1 MTEVKTV
8 LQVACLGA
16 LLIVLIIAGVTLYR
30 FNIVLEDFR
39 KSFIFQAAN
48 SVGYSSLES
57 LVSNNV
63 QEEIQDISPLEE
75 GSQLVDA
82 IQDNMGL
89 DDLEIPGIGDSE
101 EEQEPE
107 EYEPVE
113 ESEDIPDESEATP
126 QVIEVDTGNI
136 CGRTPEIQQ
145 RLIEML
151 QITSCR
157 EITGEELVRVRK
169 LELGRMPLTVG
180 DLDGFIN
187 LTSLSLS
194 AEDAPAGLFD
204 DLVSLEKLEL
214 GLKAPPSPGLFK
226 NLGKLKELKLSVD
239 DLDDSQNYDTQYN
252 AKDLD
257 LQGVFEGLT
266 ALKHLVLEVSSD
278 SYAVALKSGS
288 LTGMPILQELK
299 IYNIG
304 RVEAGSLNDLPA
316 LRSAH
321 LQPESLPDYLPKPH
335 LPVDIFARNPDLVY
349 LQLNGWGEISRLEFN
364 SLDVVCRI
372 EGNVIPYHYYDRDF
386 TAVVDQKLVK
396 RSGRDGNSDDEWECK
411 LRLAPIDTDNWDIE
425 NWEEVLLTV
434 PPLPE
439 SRRS

>member
-39 KSFIFQAAN
+39 KSFIFQTAS

-63 QEEIQDISPLEE
+63 KEEIQDISPLEE

-187 LTSLSLS
+187 LKSLSLS

-226 NLGKLKELKLSVD
+226 NLGKLKEVKLSID

-372 EGNVIPYHYYDRDF
+372 EGDVIPYHYYDRDF

>member
-39 KSFIFQAAN
+39 KSFIFQAAS

-63 QEEIQDISPLEE
+63 QDEIQDISPLEE

-126 QVIEVDTGNI
+126 QVVEVDTGNI

-194 AEDAPAGLFD
+194 AEDAPAGLLD

-226 NLGKLKELKLSVD
+226 NLGKLKEMKLSID

-252 AKDLD
+252 AKDMD

-372 EGNVIPYHYYDRDF
+372 EGDVIPYHYYDRDF